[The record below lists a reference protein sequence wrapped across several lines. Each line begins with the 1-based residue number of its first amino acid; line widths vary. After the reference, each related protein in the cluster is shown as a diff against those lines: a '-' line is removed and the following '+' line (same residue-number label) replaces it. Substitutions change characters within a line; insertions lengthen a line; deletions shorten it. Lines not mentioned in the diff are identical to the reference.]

1 MQQDSQSSASLQR
14 STADK
19 KAMRDCAP
27 DKRAIV
33 TLAELYKHSSGLKLM
48 IKSEGSYPS
57 GFLCRKQVQDSG
69 SDTEKHIFIKR
80 HAADERNA
88 VMKGYR
94 ADQVPLREL

>member
-27 DKRAIV
+27 DKRDIV

-69 SDTEKHIFIKR
+69 SDTEKAYLHEETCR
-80 HAADERNA
+80 R
-88 VMKGYR
+88 
-94 ADQVPLREL
+94 